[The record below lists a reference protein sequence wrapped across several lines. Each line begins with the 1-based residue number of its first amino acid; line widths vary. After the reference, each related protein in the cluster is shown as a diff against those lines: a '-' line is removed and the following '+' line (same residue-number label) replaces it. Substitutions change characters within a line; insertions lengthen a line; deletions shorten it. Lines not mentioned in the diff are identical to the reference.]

1 MTAPPVEVLRM
12 VNPAPVIHPWAQYVL
27 WAGAFVAAIAVI
39 WAKVFRPMMNLVSA
53 AAVLQEIV
61 KQFRTDSGSSLRD
74 AVNRLEEAAKAAA
87 AALTRLDDRLYD
99 LQKVQAQSIAAS
111 CPLKENRGIQ
121 AHIDKEGG

>member
-12 VNPAPVIHPWAQYVL
+12 VNPAPVIHPWVQYVL
-27 WAGAFVAAIAVI
+27 WAAAFVAAIAVI

-74 AVNRLEEAAKAAA
+74 VVNRLEESAKVAA
-87 AALTRLDDRLYD
+87 AALARLDDRLYD

-111 CPLKENRGIQ
+111 CPLKDACGLE
-121 AHIDKEGG
+121 AHVNKQGG